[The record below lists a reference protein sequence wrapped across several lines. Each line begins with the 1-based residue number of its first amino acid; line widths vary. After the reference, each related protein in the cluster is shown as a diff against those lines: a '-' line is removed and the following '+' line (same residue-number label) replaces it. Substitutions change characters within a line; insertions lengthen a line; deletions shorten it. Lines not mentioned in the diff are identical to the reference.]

1 MDRFYLLIYSFAAVL
16 LIIPLLVSKPLAW
29 HSCFANGFAAICPTR
44 SDFFRTNE
52 RFIKI
57 IVQGFKKN
65 IAANFKK
72 CIKKNRQHGLYN
84 ASLLLLLPKKQAA
97 MMFVFKTAAEISIP
111 TLILLETQTLWYIL
125 LAINILSGI
134 AILLYMRNAYIRK
147 KENLTYTNKLLEMEA
162 KALSSQ
168 MNPHFIYNSLC
179 TVQHLI
185 LINENQKAFDYIS
198 DFSLLMRQMLNNSRK
213 SYVALEDEIDFLN
226 RYLQLEKFRFSN
238 SFNYRIQVDEA
249 LKVNGHCIPPMIIQ
263 PIIENAIK
271 HGLAPK
277 KEKDNALLK
286 IELSLH
292 DDILECVVDDNGM
305 GWKKT
310 QPTFSSAKYESTALN
325 IIRER
330 LKLIRSYNNNTGR
343 LEIIDKYSN
352 GYKESGTTVKIYM
365 PIVNTL

>member
-1 MDRFYLLIYSFAAVL
+1 MFIYSIGLLLIVVPF
-16 LIIPLLVSKPLAW
+16 LVSKPVLLA
-29 HSCFANGFAAICPTR
+29 HERVGFSGYLLSNQKSFLEPCKKKLRQLESFFILWIKNISAIVKKIIRGTNKLNLFKSSFLLFIPKR
-44 SDFFRTNE
+44 EIHLLSVFRT
-52 RFIKI
+52 
-57 IVQGFKKN
+57 
-65 IAANFKK
+65 
-72 CIKKNRQHGLYN
+72 
-84 ASLLLLLPKKQAA
+84 S
-97 MMFVFKTAAEISIP
+97 AEISIP
-111 TLILLETQTLWYIL
+111 SLILLETQTLWYIL

-134 AILLYMRNAYIRK
+134 AILLYMRNAYMRK

-213 SYVALEDEIDFLN
+213 SYVALEDEIDFLH

-238 SFNYRIQVDEA
+238 SFNYRIEVDEA

-277 KEKDNALLK
+277 KEKGNALLK
-286 IELSLH
+286 IDLSLQ

-310 QPTFSSAKYESTALN
+310 QSTFSSVKYESTALN

-330 LKLIRSYNNNTGR
+330 LKLIKSYNNNTGR

-352 GYKESGTTVKIYM
+352 GYEESGTTVKIYM

>member
-1 MDRFYLLIYSFAAVL
+1 M
-16 LIIPLLVSKPLAW
+16 VSKPFVW
-29 HSCFANGFAAICPTR
+29 HLYLTDGFSNLRLVRRNGFLKPGEC
-44 SDFFRTNE
+44 FR
-52 RFIKI
+52 KI
-57 IVQGFKKN
+57 VAHRLKKN
-65 IAANFKK
+65 VLINLKK
-72 CIKKNRQHGLYN
+72 YIRKNGQHDLYK
-84 ASLLLLLPKKQAA
+84 ASFLLFLPKKQAA
-97 MMFVFKTAAEISIP
+97 MMFVLKTTAELSIP
-111 TLILLETQTLWYIL
+111 TLILLETQTLWYVL
-125 LAINILSGI
+125 LTINILSGI

-238 SFNYRIQVDEA
+238 SFSYRIEVDEA

-286 IELSLH
+286 IELSLQ

-330 LKLIRSYNNNTGR
+330 LKLIKSYNNNTGR

-365 PIVNTL
+365 PIINTL